1 MLRKIFR
8 GVVRRQQILNLRP
21 LGNVHEGATPDSWQA
36 VQAVPKFVLE
46 PSSGDWASGW
56 VLLDSNLVRRSPD
69 HSAHL
74 YFDTGNGYGEH
85 VPFAIP
91 SSLKGAV
98 HEVVC
103 LPHGLVGVQWQPML
117 SRGNIEQANF
127 VLHEIGFVERVYRM
141 LRRTLPMLWKQPK
154 RKLEMLGLTP
164 WRVFVDL
171 KGAYSAASKLRAF
184 SPAPSYQEWIDRAE
198 LLTERDREAIEN
210 HIKHFAITPRF
221 VLLVLAEEGGGNA
234 LARTQA
240 SICRQHYRNVEV
252 HTLKEGR
259 LDTLPVQAS
268 DTYFSIIHAGDV
280 LHENALYWMASVI
293 ERSTDIG
300 LAYTDEDRLDADGV
314 RFDPKFKPD
323 WSPELLR
330 STNYVGALAA
340 IRSDIFIKALAPLPH
355 VILGDSHA
363 LMINACS
370 MLHAD
375 QIAHIPAVLLH
386 RPVLPSSDGKEKIRE
401 ALART
406 NAVESV
412 IGILQGCY
420 RVRYQLPQK
429 LPMVSILIPTRDA
442 SHLIR
447 QCVKSILSKTS
458 YPNYEIVIVDN
469 QSIEREALE
478 FLSSLKVETRVRV
491 LRYELHFNFAAIN
504 NFAAKHA
511 RGDVLCLLNNDTE
524 VITPDWLE
532 EMLGQLVQ
540 EKVAVV
546 GAKLLYPDGSVQHG
560 GDLVGVGG
568 VGNHA
573 HSFLGREEPGYCNR
587 AVVAQDLSAVTA
599 ACLVTWRH
607 LYQELGGLDE
617 KNLPVAFNDVDYCLR
632 TREAGYRVVWT
643 PHAELYHHESVS
655 RGKDLT
661 PEKKRRARREV
672 TYMRKR
678 WKHVLGNDPYYNPN
692 LSFERPDFSL
702 SHAPMVKKPWV
713 NGK

>member
-1 MLRKIFR
+1 
-8 GVVRRQQILNLRP
+8 
-21 LGNVHEGATPDSWQA
+21 
-36 VQAVPKFVLE
+36 
-46 PSSGDWASGW
+46 
-56 VLLDSNLVRRSPD
+56 
-69 HSAHL
+69 
-74 YFDTGNGYGEH
+74 
-85 VPFAIP
+85 
-91 SSLKGAV
+91 
-98 HEVVC
+98 
-103 LPHGLVGVQWQPML
+103 
-117 SRGNIEQANF
+117 
-127 VLHEIGFVERVYRM
+127 
-141 LRRTLPMLWKQPK
+141 
-154 RKLEMLGLTP
+154 
-164 WRVFVDL
+164 
-171 KGAYSAASKLRAF
+171 
-184 SPAPSYQEWIDRAE
+184 
-198 LLTERDREAIEN
+198 
-210 HIKHFAITPRF
+210 
-221 VLLVLAEEGGGNA
+221 
-234 LARTQA
+234 
-240 SICRQHYRNVEV
+240 
-252 HTLKEGR
+252 
-259 LDTLPVQAS
+259 
-268 DTYFSIIHAGDV
+268 
-280 LHENALYWMASVI
+280 
-293 ERSTDIG
+293 
-300 LAYTDEDRLDADGV
+300 
-314 RFDPKFKPD
+314 
-323 WSPELLR
+323 
-330 STNYVGALAA
+330 
-340 IRSDIFIKALAPLPH
+340 
-355 VILGDSHA
+355 
-363 LMINACS
+363 
-370 MLHAD
+370 
-375 QIAHIPAVLLH
+375 
-386 RPVLPSSDGKEKIRE
+386 
-401 ALART
+401 
-406 NAVESV
+406 VESV

-692 LSFERPDFSL
+692 LSYERPDFSL
-702 SHAPMVKKPWV
+702 SHAPGVKKPWL
-713 NGK
+713 K